1 MVSGRSI
8 RFSSA
13 ALLVA
18 VALQAHACRR
28 RDAAPPSVAG
38 AESALPAAGDTA
50 AAAAGNSGVRPTSP
64 ADGPQL
70 ASTVI
75 AATIY
80 KLPDTA
86 SRKLGYVRLGGSVRR
101 DAEPVEGNGC
111 KHEFYHVYP
120 VGYMCT
126 DEATTD
132 MSSPIVR
139 AASNGP
145 DRSKAM
151 PYRYGFV
158 RATAPLYLRVPTRE
172 EQEKSEFQLAD
183 HLSWFEEHKLE
194 VQRVE
199 LGANDVPLD
208 PLGFPKIGLALP
220 AGQRLSS
227 SLDQNELFGGKTDE
241 AVPWWLDGGR
251 KVPNVSGF
259 DVPEYAVFA
268 DRVRRKTGLSFV
280 DGFVAKDN
288 GFERRFGVTVD
299 LRLVPATKVK
309 PDTASIFHGTEVSDR
324 LPMPF
329 AFVNRRSVTAWKLI
343 KNQDVAKATDPV
355 PLRAIVPLSG
365 KARIKQGHR
374 YYQTAGDPTR
384 WLAADDIGVVSP
396 PAAWP
401 EAAEKGQK
409 WIDVSLVQ
417 QTLVLYSGKRA
428 VYATLVSTGQDR
440 LGDPKTSKA
449 TPRGEF
455 RIRSK
460 HVAAAM
466 DSEENSTVLGGQRTG
481 ESAPKLSA
489 DEDATIERLMKAD
502 KEGKKLDADDRR
514 RLENVKKGRRPEYG
528 ITMRRG
534 SQNYELRD
542 VPWIQY
548 FASGYALHGAYW
560 HDVFGI
566 PRSHGCINLS
576 PIDAHA
582 AFSWTEPQV
591 PEGWHGLNVGPE
603 TGEGTVVVVRE

>member
-1 MVSGRSI
+1 MILGHGRTRAAVLTLLSGIVASACHA
-8 RFSSA
+8 SKAANGTAPSATATSA
-13 ALLVA
+13 AASSESPPVA
-18 VALQAHACRR
+18 QPAGTASAANPGPAL
-28 RDAAPPSVAG
+28 AA
-38 AESALPAAGDTA
+38 
-50 AAAAGNSGVRPTSP
+50 
-64 ADGPQL
+64 
-70 ASTVI
+70 TVI

-80 KLPDTA
+80 KLPDVG
-86 SRKLGYVRLGGSVRR
+86 SRKLGYVRLGRHVRR
-101 DAEPVEGNGC
+101 DPDPVDGKGC
-111 KHEFYHVYP
+111 KGDWYHVYP

-126 DEATTD
+126 DESTTD
-132 MSSPIVR
+132 LDAPIVR
-139 AASNGP
+139 AAGPGP
-145 DRSKAM
+145 DLSKPM

-158 RATAPLYLRVPTRE
+158 RATAPLYLRVPTKD
-172 EQEKSEFQLAD
+172 EQEKSEFQLDD
-183 HLSWFEEHKLE
+183 HLAWFEQNKLE

-208 PLGFPKIGLALP
+208 PKGFPRIGLPLP
-220 AGQRLSS
+220 PGQKLSS
-227 SLDQNELFGGKTDE
+227 QLSQNELFGGKPDE
-241 AVPWWLDGGR
+241 PIPFWLDGGR

-280 DGFVAKDN
+280 DAFVAKD
-288 GFERRFGVTVD
+288 GDFERRFAVTVD

-309 PDTASIFHGTEVSDR
+309 PDSASMFHGTELGDR

-329 AFVNRRSVTAWKLI
+329 AFVNHRGVTAWKLI
-343 KNQDVAKATDPV
+343 KNQDVAKPTEPI

-365 KARIKQGHR
+365 NARIKGGR
-374 YYQTAGDPTR
+374 RFYQTRGDATR
-384 WLAADDIGVVSP
+384 WLQADDIGVVSP
-396 PAAWP
+396 PPSWP
-401 EAAEKGQK
+401 AAAEAGQK

-417 QTLVLYSGKRA
+417 QTLVLYEGKHA

-466 DSEENSTVLGGQRTG
+466 DSEENSTVFGGQRTG
-481 ESAPKLSA
+481 DETKKLGA
-489 DEDATIERLMKAD
+489 DALATIERLKKAE
-502 KEGKKLDADDRR
+502 KEGKTLDEDDRR
-514 RLENVKKGRRPEYG
+514 RLENVKKGRHPEYG

-548 FASGYALHGAYW
+548 FAAGYAIHGAYW

-576 PIDAHA
+576 PVDARLV
-582 AFSWTEPQV
+582 FMWTEPAL
-591 PEGWHGLNVGPE
+591 PEGWHGMNVSPE

>member
-1 MVSGRSI
+1 MP
-8 RFSSA
+8 A
-13 ALLVA
+13 
-18 VALQAHACRR
+18 
-28 RDAAPPSVAG
+28 PSVDPTPESPVPVGSTSARAG
-38 AESALPAAGDTA
+38 AGP
-50 AAAAGNSGVRPTSP
+50 
-64 ADGPQL
+64 DGPRL
-70 ASTVI
+70 AATVI

-80 KLPDTA
+80 KLPDVG
-86 SRKLGYVRLGGSVRR
+86 SRRLGYVRLGSSVRR
-101 DAEPVEGNGC
+101 DAEPVEGKGC

-120 VGYMCT
+120 MGYMCT
-126 DEATTD
+126 DEATADLST
-132 MSSPIVR
+132 PIVR
-139 AASNGP
+139 AAAVGP
-145 DRSKAM
+145 DRSKSM
-151 PYRYGFV
+151 PYHYGFV
-158 RATAPLYLRVPTRE
+158 RATAPLYLRVPTHD
-172 EQEKSEFQLAD
+172 EQEKSEFQLDD
-183 HLSWFEEHKLE
+183 HLRWFDEHKLE

-208 PLGFPKIGLALP
+208 ERGFPRIGLPLP

-227 SLDQNELFGGKTDE
+227 TLSQNELFGGKADE
-241 AVPWWLDGGR
+241 RIPWWLDGGR
-251 KVPNVSGF
+251 KIPNVSGF

-280 DGFVAKDN
+280 DAFVANDN

-309 PDTASIFHGTEVSDR
+309 PDTASMFHGTEVTDR

-343 KNQDVAKATDPV
+343 KNEDVAKPTDRV
-355 PLRAIVPLSG
+355 PFRAIVPLSG

-374 YYQTAGDPTR
+374 FYQTAGDATR
-384 WLAADDIGVVSP
+384 WLQADDLGVVSAP
-396 PAAWP
+396 PAWP
-401 EAAEKGQK
+401 EAAEKGEK

-417 QTLVLYSGKRA
+417 QTLVLYVGKRA

-481 ESAPKLSA
+481 TAAPKLSS
-489 DEDATIERLMKAD
+489 DEATTIERLKNAE
-502 KEGKKLDADDRR
+502 KEGEALDEDDRR
-514 RLENVKKGRRPEYG
+514 RLDNIKKGRRPEYG
-528 ITMRRG
+528 ITLRRG

-548 FASGYALHGAYW
+548 FASGYAIHGAYW

-576 PIDAHA
+576 PVDAHA
-582 AFSWTEPQV
+582 VFTWTEPEV
-591 PEGWHGLNVGPE
+591 PEGWHGINVGPE
-603 TGEGTVVVVRE
+603 TVEGTVVVVRE